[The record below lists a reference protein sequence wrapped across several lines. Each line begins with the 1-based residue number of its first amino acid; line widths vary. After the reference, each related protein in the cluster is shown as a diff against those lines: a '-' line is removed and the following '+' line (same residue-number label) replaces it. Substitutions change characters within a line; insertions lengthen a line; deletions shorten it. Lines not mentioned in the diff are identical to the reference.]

1 MRRGG
6 WDFTTQFTCFTGT
19 KVQMLTPEEL
29 QGGEKFKST
38 FFMMVA
44 ERGVF
49 VCERESARARKVQ
62 VHLHDFLLS
71 AVRWSR

>member
-1 MRRGG
+1 MRRGR
-6 WDFTTQFTCFTGT
+6 WDFTTQFTCFTGK
-19 KVQMLTPEEL
+19 KVQMLTPEVL

-49 VCERESARARKVQ
+49 V
-62 VHLHDFLLS
+62 
-71 AVRWSR
+71 